1 LPNTGTN
8 GQETVGFKSSAA
20 AGSSPGTVSV
30 LSMKRGL
37 VVVAIVAALATFA
50 WFASSS
56 SSSRSTTRP
65 TSSRS
70 RGPVLVYG
78 DSLIEQASPYLRSTD
93 QVRAFGGTALCDWVD
108 KMARAAT
115 VEQPSVMVVEFV
127 GNDLTPCM
135 QGYQTPDLIRAKYEA
150 DMARLKRRVDAP
162 ILWVGAPA
170 FRDRAPTTLGLYSSE
185 RGFVDAGEAV
195 LNDGTYT
202 DTLPCLADEG
212 WIQGC
217 VNGRIRVRASD
228 GVHFATSGSG
238 YSAGGRRFADAID
251 KAIRTL
257 G

>member
-1 LPNTGTN
+1 M
-8 GQETVGFKSSAA
+8 
-20 AGSSPGTVSV
+20 
-30 LSMKRGL
+30 LSI
-37 VVVAIVAALATFA
+37 VVALAAFV

-56 SSSRSTTRP
+56 SPSTSTGRP
-65 TSSRS
+65 TPSKT

-108 KMARAAT
+108 NMARAAS

-135 QGYQTPDLIRAKYEA
+135 QDYQTPEQVRAKYEA

-217 VNGRIRVRASD
+217 INGRIRVRASA

>member
-1 LPNTGTN
+1 
-8 GQETVGFKSSAA
+8 
-20 AGSSPGTVSV
+20 
-30 LSMKRGL
+30 MKRSL
-37 VVVAIVAALATFA
+37 VVLAIVVALATFA

-56 SSSRSTTRP
+56 SSSMSTGRP
-65 TSSRS
+65 TPSKS

-78 DSLIEQASPYLRSTD
+78 DSLIEQATPYLQSSD
-93 QVRAFGGTALCDWVD
+93 QIRAFGGTALCDWVD

-115 VEQPSVMVVEFV
+115 VEQPSMMVVEFV

-135 QGYQTPDLIRAKYEA
+135 QGYQTPDQVRAKYEA
-150 DMARLKRRVDAP
+150 DMARLKQLVDAP

-185 RGFVDAGEAV
+185 QRFVDAGDAV
-195 LNDGTYT
+195 LADGAYT

-212 WIQGC
+212 QIQGC

-228 GVHFATSGSG
+228 GAHFATSGSG

-251 KAIRTL
+251 SAIRKL

>member
-1 LPNTGTN
+1 MPNAGTN

-20 AGSSPGTVSV
+20 AGSSSGTVSV
-30 LSMKRGL
+30 FSMKRGL
-37 VVVAIVAALATFA
+37 VVLAIVVALAAFA

-56 SSSRSTTRP
+56 SSSTP
-65 TSSRS
+65 TARATPSKS

-78 DSLIEQASPYLRSTD
+78 DSLIEQATPYLQSTD

-108 KMARAAT
+108 KMARAAN
-115 VEQPSVMVVEFV
+115 VEQPSMMVVEFV

-135 QGYQTPDLIRAKYEA
+135 QGYQTPDQVRAKYEA
-150 DMARLKRRVDAP
+150 DMARLKQLVDAP
-162 ILWVGAPA
+162 ILWVGPPA
-170 FRDRAPTTLGLYSSE
+170 FRDRAPAALGLYSSE
-185 RGFVDAGEAV
+185 QRFVDAGDAV
-195 LNDGTYT
+195 LADGAYT

-212 WIQGC
+212 QIQGC

-228 GVHFATSGSG
+228 GAHFATSGSG

-251 KAIRTL
+251 SAIRKL

>member
-30 LSMKRGL
+30 FWMKRGL
-37 VVVAIVAALATFA
+37 VVLTIVAALAAFA
-50 WFASSS
+50 LFASSS
-56 SSSRSTTRP
+56 SPSPSTAQ
-65 TSSRS
+65 SKASRS

-108 KMARAAT
+108 KMARASA
-115 VEQPSVMVVEFV
+115 VEEPSVMVVEFV

-135 QGYQTPDLIRAKYEA
+135 QGYETPDQVRAKYEA

-162 ILWVGAPA
+162 ILWVGPPA
-170 FRDRAPTTLGLYSSE
+170 FRDRASATLDLYSSE
-185 RGFVDAGEAV
+185 PRFVDAGAAV
-195 LNDGTYT
+195 LADGAYT

-212 WIQGC
+212 SIQGC

-228 GVHFATSGSG
+228 GTHFATSGSG

-251 KAIRTL
+251 SAVRKL
-257 G
+257 N